1 MATFDNQKYQDIVDE
16 CAEKGIKWTD
26 PVFPPKAKSICVA
39 NLWDES
45 KYGAM
50 DWVRAT
56 KIPSLTDDEG
66 DPLVFDNDPTP
77 SDIK

>member
-1 MATFDNQKYQDIVDE
+1 MEKQKYQEVFDQCIE
-16 CAEKGIKWTD
+16 NGQKWTD
-26 PVFPPKAKSICVA
+26 PVFPPKAKSICIA
-39 NLWDES
+39 SLWDEN

-66 DPLVFDNDPTP
+66 DVFIFDNDPTP